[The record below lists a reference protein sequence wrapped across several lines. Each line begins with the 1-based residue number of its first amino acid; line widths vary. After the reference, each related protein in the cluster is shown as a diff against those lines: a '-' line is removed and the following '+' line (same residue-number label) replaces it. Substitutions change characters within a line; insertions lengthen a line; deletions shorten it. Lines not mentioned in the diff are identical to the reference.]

1 MPLSNEEQKMLDE
14 LEASLRA
21 EDPRLARTM
30 GTPAKRRPPTTRSR
44 RKAGLAGLGF
54 IAGLVLLLVG
64 MQTVWVVSVIG
75 FVAMFGSAVLA
86 LNAWSGSTGS
96 KTDRRRKS
104 APGKPASADPFTTRM
119 EDRWRRRQDEGR
131 L

>member
-30 GTPAKRRPPTTRSR
+30 GTPAKRRPPTRSR

-54 IAGLVLLLVG
+54 VMGLALLLIG
-64 MQTVWVVSVIG
+64 MQTVWVVSVVG
-75 FVAMFGSAVLA
+75 FVAMFSSAVLA
-86 LNAWSGSTGS
+86 LNAWSGSSARTR
-96 KTDRRRKS
+96 TDSRRN
-104 APGKPASADPFTTRM
+104 PVQGKPISSDPFTTRM

>member
-30 GTPAKRRPPTTRSR
+30 GTPARRRPTTRSR

-54 IAGLVLLLVG
+54 VAGLILLLTG

-75 FVAMFGSAVLA
+75 FVLMLGSAVLA
-86 LNAWSGSTGS
+86 LNAWGGSAAS
-96 KTDRRRKS
+96 KADAPQKS
-104 APGKPASADPFTTRM
+104 AMRKPVSSDPFTTRM

>member
-1 MPLSNEEQKMLDE
+1 MPLSNEEQRMLDE

-30 GTPAKRRPPTTRSR
+30 GTPARPRPVTRSR
-44 RKAGLAGLGF
+44 RRAGLAGLGF
-54 IAGLVLLLVG
+54 IAGLALLLIG

-75 FVAMFGSAVLA
+75 FVLMLASTVLA
-86 LNAWSGSTGS
+86 LNAWGGSAKPKS
-96 KTDRRRKS
+96 VAPPKSPPRKPVS
-104 APGKPASADPFTTRM
+104 SDPFTTRM

>member
-30 GTPAKRRPPTTRSR
+30 GTPAKRRPPTRSR

-54 IAGLVLLLVG
+54 VAGLVLLLIG

-75 FVAMFGSAVLA
+75 FVLMLGSAVLA
-86 LNAWSGSTGS
+86 LNAWSGSAAS
-96 KTDRRRKS
+96 KTDAPPKSTTRRPVS
-104 APGKPASADPFTTRM
+104 SDPFTTRM